1 MALITLRVL
10 DGADRGRV
18 YDDVPTP
25 VTIGREEGNTIQL
38 NDERVS
44 RFHLKIQEDRD
55 KVVLTDLEST
65 NGTKVNGEDI
75 QLRILRF
82 GDMISLGRS
91 VLLFGKREQI
101 AERLAGLRRDANGSG
116 TIGKED
122 SPLSG
127 KSASAEFD
135 LNLDKTS
142 DIQNTLYAV
151 EPPDLPQRLSP
162 AQAAQLS
169 EMVEY
174 LHIRSART
182 AGLGENQRPHRAC
195 YAGIRAV
202 AKRARPT
209 IAIGRLFARK
219 SANRGKNKI
228 CKSLF
233 RRFTSVEPVYWPA
246 FGCFPAKSA
255 AGKIESAPHGA
266 PSSCMDRSTGSPEE
280 IMSTPP
286 FVHLHCHSHYSLLD
300 GASPIDKLVERA
312 KTLGM
317 NGLALTDHGNLHG
330 ALEFYQTC
338 KKEGINPILGY
349 EAYIAPDSRLKRD
362 AGSLK
367 EASYHLTLLAQ
378 NRTGFRNLI
387 QVGLEGVP
395 GRFLLQAAHRSRAS
409 GAISRGNYLPKRL
422 RFERIQPGDSEG
434 GRGRSKGPRR
444 SQGKSPRGFISS
456 LAIDISSKSKTT
468 ASKSSGGR
476 WKGPSTWLARWAF
489 RWCAPATPTM

>member
-101 AERLAGLRRDANGSG
+101 AERLAGPRRDANGSG

-174 LHIRSART
+174 LHVRVRELLASVKIK
-182 AGLGENQRPHRAC
+182 G
-195 YAGIRAV
+195 
-202 AKRARPT
+202 PT
-209 IAIGRLFARK
+209 
-219 SANRGKNKI
+219 
-228 CKSLF
+228 
-233 RRFTSVEPVYWPA
+233 
-246 FGCFPAKSA
+246 
-255 AGKIESAPHGA
+255 
-266 PSSCMDRSTGSPEE
+266 
-280 IMSTPP
+280 
-286 FVHLHCHSHYSLLD
+286 
-300 GASPIDKLVERA
+300 ERV
-312 KTLGM
+312 T
-317 NGLALTDHGNLHG
+317 
-330 ALEFYQTC
+330 LEFEQWQ
-338 KKEGINPILGY
+338 NVL
-349 EAYIAPDSRLKRD
+349 DLQSQ
-362 AGSLK
+362 
-367 EASYHLTLLAQ
+367 LAD
-378 NRTGFRNLI
+378 
-387 QVGLEGVP
+387 
-395 GRFLLQAAHRSRAS
+395 
-409 GAISRGNYLPKRL
+409 YLRKIG
-422 RFERIQPGDSEG
+422 E
-434 GRGRSKGPRR
+434 PREE
-444 SQGKSPRGFISS
+444 
-456 LAIDISSKSKTT
+456 
-468 ASKSSGGR
+468 
-476 WKGPSTWLARWAF
+476 
-489 RWCAPATPTM
+489 